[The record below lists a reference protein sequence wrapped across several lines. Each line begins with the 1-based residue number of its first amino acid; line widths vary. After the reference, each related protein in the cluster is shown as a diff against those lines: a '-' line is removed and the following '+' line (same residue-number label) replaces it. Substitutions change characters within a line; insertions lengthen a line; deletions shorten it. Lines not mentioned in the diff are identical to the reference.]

1 MHFRR
6 YTIWNTGR
14 LTTPEVS
21 FWAGNLANTWR
32 ITTPPPSP
40 PTRPAFLAGST
51 SSLRRVASMDISAA
65 LNGTWDASRPAVRIA
80 GDIIAHAS
88 TPGLN
93 TLTSGLADAAA
104 MLTSGLSAI
113 TLEAGSS
120 GPQLP
125 ESTIYKWS
133 CGHFSRPL
141 LEPSHDDEEEIL
153 ARREMREKEALNGI
167 ARCQHS
173 SKYLSNTL
181 SSFFPGWSANT
192 LVIIF
197 VSARGEYLQ

>member
-1 MHFRR
+1 
-6 YTIWNTGR
+6 
-14 LTTPEVS
+14 
-21 FWAGNLANTWR
+21 
-32 ITTPPPSP
+32 
-40 PTRPAFLAGST
+40 
-51 SSLRRVASMDISAA
+51 MDISAA

-93 TLTSGLADAAA
+93 TLTSGLADAAG

-120 GPQLP
+120 GPLLP

-153 ARREMREKEALNGI
+153 ARREMREKEALDGI
-167 ARCQHS
+167 SRCQHS
-173 SKYLSNTL
+173 SKYFSGTVLIFFLCESAKTL
-181 SSFFPGWSANT
+181 G
-192 LVIIF
+192 VF
-197 VSARGEYLQ
+197 VSAHGEKYLNITI

>member
-1 MHFRR
+1 MV
-6 YTIWNTGR
+6 WNK
-14 LTTPEVS
+14 LITPEVS
-21 FWAGNLANTWR
+21 FWAGNLASTWR

-65 LNGTWDASRPAVRIA
+65 LNGTWDASRSAVRIT

-93 TLTSGLADAAA
+93 TLTSGLADAAG
-104 MLTSGLSAI
+104 MLTSGISAV

-141 LEPSHDDEEEIL
+141 LELSHDDEEEIL
-153 ARREMREKEALNGI
+153 ARRDIREKEALNGI

-173 SKYLSNTL
+173 SKCLSGTL
-181 SSFFPGWSANT
+181 FFSFSCWSAST
-192 LVIIF
+192 LGIF
-197 VSARGEYLQ
+197 CVSARG